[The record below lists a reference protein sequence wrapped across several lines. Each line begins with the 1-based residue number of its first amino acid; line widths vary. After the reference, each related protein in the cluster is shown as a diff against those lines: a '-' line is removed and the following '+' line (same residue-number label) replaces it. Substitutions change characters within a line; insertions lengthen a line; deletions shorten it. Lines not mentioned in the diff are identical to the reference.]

1 MSKDA
6 QHFETDTFV
15 SHFLSCSALQEYR
28 RCLVEYALDESNW
41 GSYFIIPAAL
51 AQVIPSIR
59 LLLSS
64 SKSESATD
72 EPDEPPAKKRKRGR
86 KSRASQDAYDDL
98 LRELAILWAY
108 DTEGRSPEAFCRDK
122 GSSHMASL
130 LRKLIFNK
138 NLTELKQ
145 AAQMGARNN
154 PDIVDAAIEAI
165 EQHFKKVGTTNTQ
178 DGLPLVQHVERSRQE
193 TNTIL
198 NYKR

>member
-64 SKSESATD
+64 SKSESAPD

-98 LRELAILWAY
+98 LRELAIMWVY

-122 GSSHMASL
+122 GSSHMTSS
-130 LRKLIFNK
+130 LRKLIFSM
-138 NLTELKQ
+138 LL
-145 AAQMGARNN
+145 RN
-154 PDIVDAAIEAI
+154 
-165 EQHFKKVGTTNTQ
+165 TL
-178 DGLPLVQHVERSRQE
+178 LPSK
-193 TNTIL
+193 TITM
-198 NYKR
+198 

>member
-15 SHFLSCSALQEYR
+15 SHFLSCSALQEYC

-86 KSRASQDAYDDL
+86 KSHTSQDAYDDL
-98 LRELAILWAY
+98 LRDLAIMWAY
-108 DTEGRSPEAFCRDK
+108 DTEGRSPEAFCKDK
-122 GSSHMASL
+122 GSSHMASS
-130 LRKLIFNK
+130 LRRLIYDK

-145 AAQMGARNN
+145 AAQRGARNN